1 MLDPDYW
8 NMQWDETYVYDFSKD
23 DADKKDDFVP
33 FSDTIQMA
41 LEDFDNIVYLSQ
53 MAREGTSV
61 DEICLL
67 AGEFKNIT
75 NDGSM
80 PFMTQDYDKFNI
92 DLFYK
97 FCRENPIDGTPQDF
111 MYPFIN
117 LENADQKELDQFVIG
132 SWV

>member
-1 MLDPDYW
+1 
-8 NMQWDETYVYDFSKD
+8 
-23 DADKKDDFVP
+23 
-33 FSDTIQMA
+33 MA

-61 DEICLL
+61 EDISLISR
-67 AGEFKNIT
+67 EFKNIKK
-75 NDGSM
+75 DEY
-80 PFMTQDYDKFNI
+80 MTQDYDQFNL

-117 LENADQKELDQFVIG
+117 LKNTDQKELDQFVIG

>member
-1 MLDPDYW
+1 
-8 NMQWDETYVYDFSKD
+8 
-23 DADKKDDFVP
+23 
-33 FSDTIQMA
+33 
-41 LEDFDNIVYLSQ
+41 
-53 MAREGTSV
+53 
-61 DEICLL
+61 
-67 AGEFKNIT
+67 
-75 NDGSM
+75 
-80 PFMTQDYDKFNI
+80 MTQDYDKFNI